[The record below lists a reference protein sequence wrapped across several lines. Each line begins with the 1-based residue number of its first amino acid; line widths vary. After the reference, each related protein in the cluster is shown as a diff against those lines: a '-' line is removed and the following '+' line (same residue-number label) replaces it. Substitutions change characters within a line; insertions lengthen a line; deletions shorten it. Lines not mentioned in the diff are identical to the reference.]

1 MHWDK
6 YQGRKE
12 ENMESECGNVEG
24 RGIEDAE
31 TCDGRRCT
39 VCEEGPFWAV
49 QAQISFGW

>member
-31 TCDGRRCT
+31 RNL
-39 VCEEGPFWAV
+39 
-49 QAQISFGW
+49 